1 MNDGQRSKRMGNGA
15 PSVPSALGQRG
26 EADGSFFVLQTIC
39 MIPEPKRTRVSPPD
53 RDLGTRHPSAHRP
66 LAQVLSFSSIQ
77 CSLPSRVARQTR
89 DLGLATR
96 EQMGGW
102 RPLLH
107 HHASIK
113 TELDNL
119 PVDAGL
125 RSWPPGRPAPR
136 AAGRRGHA
144 KPRSRMVSDPGASVP
159 LTPMIRVKSTR
170 SLATFIHRFRHGR
183 WHGSTDIT
191 NNHKPASSSMSRSLL
206 SLRASHALPPPN
218 PATPWSSA
226 HQAAGRPTRT
236 APCFCSRLSR
246 GEVSTDGKG

>member
-1 MNDGQRSKRMGNGA
+1 
-15 PSVPSALGQRG
+15 
-26 EADGSFFVLQTIC
+26 
-39 MIPEPKRTRVSPPD
+39 
-53 RDLGTRHPSAHRP
+53 
-66 LAQVLSFSSIQ
+66 
-77 CSLPSRVARQTR
+77 
-89 DLGLATR
+89 
-96 EQMGGW
+96 MGGW

-113 TELDNL
+113 TELYDL

-226 HQAAGRPTRT
+226 HQAAGKPTRT
-236 APCFCSRLSR
+236 APCFCSRLPRGRYLPTVKASERAHLSKQASCKSAHRQSWSCPRRMPSAPSR
-246 GEVSTDGKG
+246 QGRCHPPLHPQPQPPTPQAHSASACSPRRT